1 LQPAIQTA
9 NNAYNDE
16 AIYNR
21 LPKNFFV
28 QEAEEQFDL
37 GEVMASIKK
46 MRADFVGYMN
56 ESKVQDKLEEI
67 NDMIL

>member
-1 LQPAIQTA
+1 VVPSYT
-9 NNAYNDE
+9 DD

-37 GEVMASIKK
+37 GEVMASIQR
-46 MRADFVGYMN
+46 MRQDFVGYMN
-56 ESKVQDKLEEI
+56 ENKV
-67 NDMIL
+67 